1 MSGET
6 KLTARSALSVL
17 RNAPYRRYIIGSA
30 ISDTGTWMQ
39 IMAQGYV
46 MSTLTTKAVW
56 LGMANL
62 AAGLPMLA
70 LTMVGGSAADKYDKR
85 KILLITQF
93 VQIALAVGIGYLVWK
108 GEIAIWHVLT
118 FAAILGVSNS
128 FEMPTLSALIPEL
141 VKREQIPSGIA
152 IDRSVFHGSRV
163 VGPTIGGILISA
175 WGTASAFFANAI
187 SFVALIVALLSLP
200 PRAKGSAEEEQK
212 RTTGFKDGFRF
223 VANDKPSLAMIM
235 LIATQSVC
243 IFPIITVMMPL
254 YVRMVFGLGRA
265 DRLGFL
271 LGASAVGS
279 LVGSIFLIGL
289 AREKR
294 VPLMI
299 LCALG
304 VTGAILGLSLGPTF
318 YVATALLVV
327 NSLGLATNFGLA
339 STIVQERA
347 PDYLRGRVSAVFML
361 SFVGLMPIAGLGVT
375 SLSDFIGMKTALA
388 IAAIIYGII
397 TILVLAR
404 VREECSQ
411 PGITETHLTTPASPA
426 AATVQRIFKFQAPK
440 AAATFGD

>member
-1 MSGET
+1 MSAEA
-6 KLTARSALSVL
+6 KLTGRSALRVL

-39 IMAQGYV
+39 VMAQGYV

-56 LGMANL
+56 LGMAQF

-85 KILLITQF
+85 KILLITQY
-93 VQIALAVGIGYLVWK
+93 VQITLALAIGYLVWK
-108 GEIAIWHVLT
+108 NQIAIWHILM

-128 FEMPTLSALIPEL
+128 FEMPTLSALVPEL
-141 VKREQIPSGIA
+141 VEKEQIPSAIA

-163 VGPTIGGILISA
+163 FGPTIGGILIA
-175 WGTASAFFANAI
+175 LWGTASAFFANAL
-187 SFVALIVALLSLP
+187 SFAALIIALLSLP
-200 PRAKGSAEEEQK
+200 PRSKGSAEEEEK
-212 RTTGFKDGFRF
+212 RTSGIKDGFRF
-223 VANDKPSLAMIM
+223 VANDRPSLAMVT

-254 YVRMVFGLGRA
+254 YVRMVLGLGP

-271 LGASAVGS
+271 MGASAIGS

-299 LCALG
+299 FCALG
-304 VTGAILGLSLGPTF
+304 VTAAILGLSLGPSF

-388 IAAIIYGII
+388 IAATAYGAI
-397 TILVLAR
+397 TVLVLLR
-404 VREECSQ
+404 VHKECSG
-411 PGITETHLTTPASPA
+411 PGTTTAHIGTPANPA
-426 AATVQRIFKFQAPK
+426 TATVP
-440 AAATFGD
+440 